1 MAVTDLSEAN
11 GWIPEPSS
19 NVVLQRAGRPSAVE
33 AAGRKVVMSAPTV
46 SIARFESEGVDIV
59 PEHAVIPEQTA
70 DLGEL
75 TLRAHKW
82 ANRFAISV
90 EDRRDAVLDAFVA
103 KRAAWLRDFYREF
116 DNASLGVTAT
126 TTNTTTVPFLSVYAA
141 AGAGNRQST
150 SAGGNIS
157 YEMLAEAVGELE
169 SGEYGNDLVIIAHPS
184 FQMQLRNLKDSD
196 GNRVV
201 SDPLNGG
208 VPTIFGHGIYLS
220 NGAKTSATATH
231 APTGNDLL
239 IVASREQLVV
249 GVLDGPE
256 SLVSDEARWETDEV
270 ELKLRARRAFGL
282 ATPDAARVI
291 ERVPAA

>member
-1 MAVTDLSEAN
+1 MAVTDLSEVN

-70 DLGEL
+70 ELGEL

-103 KRAAWLRDFYREF
+103 KRAAWLRDFNREF
-116 DNASLGVTAT
+116 DNASLGVTDAT
-126 TTNTTTVPFLSVYAA
+126 LNTTTVPFLSVYAA
-141 AGAGNRQST
+141 AGAANRQST
-150 SAGGNIS
+150 AGVLT
-157 YEMLAEAVGELE
+157 YDMLAEAVGELE
-169 SGEYGNDLVIIAHPS
+169 AGNYGNDLVIIAHPS
-184 FQMQLRNLKDSD
+184 FQMSLRNLKDAD

-201 SDPLNGG
+201 SNPLDGG
-208 VPTIFGHGIYLS
+208 VPTVFGHGIYLS
-220 NGAKTSATATH
+220 DGAKTSATASH

-291 ERVPAA
+291 ERTAGA